1 MAKALCID
9 DTVLCRSLETAM
21 GHSDVEMRIVQSLAA
36 AREALYDEPQ
46 DVVILG
52 CIPPGPAGLECL
64 NEIRRTPGRPE
75 VLLLTDHGDPEF
87 AEIAIRSG
95 AWSYMIKPPVT
106 GDLVKAVLRALDHRE
121 ERRTRRK
128 PVALKRNGI
137 LGDSEAL
144 RRCLDQLAQA
154 AVSDSSVLISGE
166 TGTGK
171 ELFATAI
178 HENSPRSSGAF
189 VVVDCAAMP
198 EALVESMLFG
208 HEKGAYTSADSRAEG
223 LVTQAHKGTLF
234 LDEVGELPL
243 AIQKSFLRVLEGHTY
258 RPVGGAIERI
268 SDFRLVSATNRD
280 LEAMVL
286 NGTFRKDLLFRL
298 RAINIELPPLRN
310 SVDDI
315 NELTCNFIGRVCDR
329 MGISRKGFSTDF
341 LEALEKYEWPGNVRE
356 LINTIEY
363 AIAAAGDAPAL
374 FPRHLPTHI
383 RARLARHSVME
394 QVRPEEPAPH
404 KQSLDPENF
413 PDIREFRDKAMADLE
428 VMYLGDLMELTQ
440 GDIPRAC
447 EVSGLSR
454 ARLYALLKKYG
465 LSKEREQVS

>member
-9 DTVLCRSLETAM
+9 DAMQCRSIETALEEI
-21 GHSDVEMRIVQSLAA
+21 GVVFHSVQSLAA
-36 AREALYDEPQ
+36 GKNALEAESQ
-46 DVVILG
+46 DVVFLG
-52 CIPPGPAGLECL
+52 IVPPGPAGLECL
-64 NEIRRTPGRPE
+64 REIRKSPGKPE
-75 VLLLTDHGDPEF
+75 VVILADRGDPEF
-87 AEIAIRSG
+87 AEVAIRSG
-95 AWSYMIKPPVT
+95 AWGYFVKPPDAGQLLKV
-106 GDLVKAVLRALDHRE
+106 VQRVLDHRE

-128 PVALKRNGI
+128 PVALKRSGI

-144 RRCLDQLAQA
+144 QRCLDQLAQA
-154 AVSDSSVLISGE
+154 AVSDSNVLITGE

-178 HENSPRSSGAF
+178 HENSLRSKGPF
-189 VVVDCAAMP
+189 VVVDCAALP

-223 LVTQAHKGTLF
+223 LVAQADGGTLF

-258 RPVGGAIERI
+258 RPVGGAVLRR

-280 LEAMVL
+280 LEVMTL
-286 NGTFRKDLLFRL
+286 NDAFRKDLLFRL
-298 RAINIELPPLRN
+298 CAIGIDLPPLRN
-310 SVDDI
+310 SVEDI
-315 NELTCNFIGRVCDR
+315 NELTCNFIGRICDR
-329 MGISRKGFSTDF
+329 IGIARKGFSTDF

-363 AIAAAGDAPAL
+363 AIATARDAPAL

-394 QVRPEEPAPH
+394 QLRPDAPVATR
-404 KQSLDPENF
+404 QELDPENF
-413 PDIREFRDKAMADLE
+413 PDIRKFRDKSMADLE
-428 VMYLGDLMELTQ
+428 AMYLKDLMELTC
-440 GDIPRAC
+440 GDIPTAC
-447 EVSGLSR
+447 KVSGLSR
-454 ARLYALLKKYG
+454 ARLYAMLKKYG
-465 LSKEREQVS
+465 LKREREQS